1 VIENT
6 MSVEGAT
13 LTQGSVGN
21 HLIRQTLP
29 MVFGVLAIMSVGLVD
44 AYYIGLL
51 GDAPLTAVSFI
62 FPVIMA
68 LSSLGIGV
76 IAGIASVVS
85 RALGG
90 GSRIRAQSLAGFGL
104 VVAIL
109 FGLLIAT
116 LLYFFK
122 ISLFQLMNA
131 SPELIVLIDAY
142 MTPFALGFPV
152 LLVTMAGNGT
162 LRGQGMAGKASLIL
176 LTLALSNWILDPIL
190 IHGIGTIEGLGT
202 FEGFGI
208 EGAAYATISGWCIG
222 AFVSL
227 VLVQRSPLRLSLTSL
242 KEAHPTT
249 DLKALFKVGGPAA
262 LSNSVNPMGL
272 SILTAMLAQYGDAA
286 VAGFGAGG
294 RLQSLAIVPLLA
306 LSSSIGAIVG
316 QNWGAGYGDRA
327 RRALWLSLGFCLVYG
342 LVAGTLL
349 SWWSEPLAHIFT
361 EDTDTI
367 DAISSYLVISVWG
380 YAGFGALIVVNG
392 ALNAMD
398 RANFALMQ
406 SVLRVTVFMIPVAWG
421 LGFWLDA
428 RSIYAGELIANLLGG
443 VVAVL
448 LGRALLDDRWLRHPS
463 A

>member
-1 VIENT
+1 
-6 MSVEGAT
+6 MSVEGAV
-13 LTQGSVGN
+13 LTQGSVGR

-44 AYYIGLL
+44 AYFIGLL
-51 GDAPLTAVSFI
+51 GDDPLTAVSFI

-85 RALGG
+85 RALGSG
-90 GSRIRAQSLAGFGL
+90 NQVRAQSLAGFGL
-104 VVAIL
+104 VVALL
-109 FGLLIAT
+109 FGVLIAT

-122 ISLFQLMNA
+122 IPLFQLMNA
-131 SPELIVLIDAY
+131 SPELLLLIDAY

-152 LLVTMAGNGT
+152 LLITMAGNGT

-176 LTLALSNWILDPIL
+176 LTLAVSNWILDPIL
-190 IHGIGTIEGLGT
+190 IHGLGA
-202 FEGFGI
+202 FDGFGI
-208 EGAAYATISGWCIG
+208 QGAAYATVSGWALG
-222 AFVSL
+222 ALVSL
-227 VLVQRSPLRLSLTSL
+227 LLVQRSPLRLSLTSL
-242 KEAHPTT
+242 KEAHPAT

-342 LVAGTLL
+342 LVAGGLL
-349 SWWSEPLAHIFT
+349 SWWREPLAHIFT
-361 EDTDTI
+361 DDPEVI
-367 DAISSYLVISVWG
+367 GAISSYLLISVWG

-398 RANFALMQ
+398 RANFALVQ
-406 SVLRVTVFMIPVAWG
+406 SALRVTVFMIPVAWG

-428 RSIYAGELIANLLGG
+428 RSIYSGELIANLLGG
-443 VVAVL
+443 IVAVL
-448 LGRALLDDRWLRHPS
+448 LGRALLDDRWL
-463 A
+463 AANKTTNK

>member
-1 VIENT
+1 

-85 RALGG
+85 RALGS
-90 GSRIRAQSLAGFGL
+90 GSQVRAQSLAGFGL
-104 VVAIL
+104 VVALL
-109 FGLLIAT
+109 FGLLIAA

-122 ISLFQLMNA
+122 IPLFQLMNA
-131 SPELIVLIDAY
+131 SPELLLLIDAY

-152 LLVTMAGNGT
+152 LLITMAGNGT

-176 LTLALSNWILDPIL
+176 LTLAASNWILDPIL
-190 IHGIGTIEGLGT
+190 IHGLGA
-202 FEGFGI
+202 FDGFGI
-208 EGAAYATISGWCIG
+208 QGAAYATVSGWALG
-222 AFVSL
+222 ALVSL
-227 VLVQRSPLRLSLTSL
+227 LLVQRSPLRLSLTSL
-242 KEAHPTT
+242 KEAHPAT

-342 LVAGTLL
+342 LVAGGLL
-349 SWWSEPLAHIFT
+349 SWWREPLAHIFT
-361 EDTDTI
+361 DDPEVI
-367 DAISSYLVISVWG
+367 GAISSYLLISVWG

-398 RANFALMQ
+398 RANFALVQ
-406 SVLRVTVFMIPVAWG
+406 SALRVTVFMIPVAWG

-428 RSIYAGELIANLLGG
+428 RSIYSGELIANLLGG
-443 VVAVL
+443 IVAVL
-448 LGRALLDDRWLRHPS
+448 LGRALLDDRWL
-463 A
+463 AANKTTNK